1 MATASIY
8 QDIAERTGGDI
19 YIGVVGPV
27 RSGKSTFITRF
38 MNELV
43 LPHISDTYSRD
54 RARDEMPQ
62 SAAGMT
68 VMTTEPKFVPDEG
81 VAVTLEE
88 GTSLR
93 VKMIDCVGYMVQG
106 VLGGEENGAQRMVK
120 TPWSEEPMP
129 FGEAA
134 ELGTRRV
141 MTEHATIGLVVTSDG
156 TIGTLARSAY
166 EEAEARIIEEM
177 KALGKPF
184 AVVLNSASPADD
196 EAVQLAAGLEKRYGV
211 PVALV
216 NCLALNAKDITG
228 VLNLVLGEFPV
239 TSVGVRFPS
248 WWQALDATHP
258 VRKDTTEAVCRVL
271 SGIERMGGVGAAFEE
286 LFEHELVEGVRI
298 STLDMGTG
306 RAEVEVKLCQT
317 LYYQLLSDMAG
328 QSIENEGAVFALMRE
343 LCEVRKKYVRVAD
356 ALESAEKE
364 GYGIVM
370 PTLEDLHLESP
381 TIVKQS
387 GGFGVRLR
395 ATARSIHMLRAD
407 IAAEINPIVGTEQ
420 QSEEFLRSMIA
431 DLERDPQSL
440 WHSNMFGKSL
450 YELVNDSLCGKLAHM
465 PTDARHKLS
474 ETLER
479 IINDG
484 ANGLICLLL

>member
-27 RSGKSTFITRF
+27 RSGKSTFIARF

-43 LPHISDTYSRD
+43 LPHMEDTYSRE

-62 SAAGMT
+62 SAAGVT

-81 VAVTLEE
+81 ALVTLDE
-88 GTSLR
+88 GVSLR
-93 VKMIDCVGYMVQG
+93 VKMIDCVGYMVDG
-106 VLGGEENGAQRMVK
+106 AMGGEENGAQRMVK

-156 TIGTLARSAY
+156 SVGTLPRRAY
-166 EEAEARIIEEM
+166 EAAEARIIDEM

-184 AVVLNSASPADD
+184 AVVLNTADTSSAQA
-196 EAVQLAAGLEKRYGV
+196 LALAEELEKQYGV

-216 NCLALNAKDITG
+216 NCLALSAKDITG

-239 TSVGVRFPS
+239 VSLGVRFPA
-248 WWQALDATHP
+248 WWRALDATHML
-258 VRKDTTEAVCRVL
+258 RQNMTDAVCRVL
-271 SGIERMGGVGAAFEE
+271 GNVDRMGNVRTAFEALLE
-286 LFEHELVEGVRI
+286 NELVQDVNVC
-298 STLDMGTG
+298 TLQMGTG
-306 RAEVEVKLCQT
+306 RAEVEVMLCEE
-317 LYYQLLSDMAG
+317 LYYQLLSELAEQRM
-328 QSIENEGAVFALMRE
+328 SNEGDVLALMRE
-343 LCEVRKKYVRVAD
+343 LCEIRQKYSRVAG

-370 PTLEDLHLESP
+370 PTEEDLHLESP
-381 TIVKQS
+381 TVVKQS

-395 ATARSIHMLRAD
+395 ATARSLHVLRAD

-440 WHSNMFGKSL
+440 WHTNMFGKSL
-450 YELVNDSLCGKLAHM
+450 YELINDSLRGKLAHM
-465 PTDARHKLS
+465 PEDARRKLA